1 MPAGPLNVASVP
13 APFAKGVALPLPASM
28 LTFHT
33 QGGSALNPAAP
44 QFPGVMQGVA
54 GAGLPPGQK
63 YPGAH
68 SVALAGL
75 TDPAAHP
82 YPGGALQ
89 APLQAGLP
97 SPAPTPYTPAGQA

>member
-1 MPAGPLNVASVP
+1 ML
-13 APFAKGVALPLPASM
+13 LPLPASV

-33 QGGSALNPAAP
+33 QGGSAASPGAA
-44 QFPGVMQGVA
+44 QFTGVRQGVA

-68 SVALAGL
+68 SVALAGEVE
-75 TDPAAHP
+75 PAAHP

-89 APLQAGLP
+89 APLQLALS